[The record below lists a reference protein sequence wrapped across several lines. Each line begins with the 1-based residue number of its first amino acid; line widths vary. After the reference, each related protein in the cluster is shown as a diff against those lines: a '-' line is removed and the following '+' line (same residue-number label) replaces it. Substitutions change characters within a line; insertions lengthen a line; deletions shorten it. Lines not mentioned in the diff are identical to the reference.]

1 MIKYPWKDVL
11 FMSELTEKIYN
22 DIKLRGQYTYSKD
35 FSIKTLEE
43 KALKDLES
51 NGNIIIKSK
60 AIGYVIADAL

>member
-1 MIKYPWKDVL
+1 
-11 FMSELTEKIYN
+11 MSELTEKIYN

-35 FSIKTLEE
+35 FSINTLEE

>member
-1 MIKYPWKDVL
+1 MAD
-11 FMSELTEKIYN
+11 LTEKIYN
-22 DIKLRGQYTYSKD
+22 DIKLQGQYTYSKD

-60 AIGYVIADAL
+60 TIGYVIADAL